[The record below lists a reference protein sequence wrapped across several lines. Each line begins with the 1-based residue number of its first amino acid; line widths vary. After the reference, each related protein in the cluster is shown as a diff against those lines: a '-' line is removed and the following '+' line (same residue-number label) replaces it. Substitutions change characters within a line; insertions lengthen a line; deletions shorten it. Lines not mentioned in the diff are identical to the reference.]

1 MSQDGWDSMTESVDG
16 ASDVAVQEDDVFAVF
31 KGRHFSRAISK
42 TPSKRLSPLANPRRT
57 RLDADGKPLG
67 V

>member
-1 MSQDGWDSMTESVDG
+1 MTESVDG
-16 ASDVAVQEDDVFAVF
+16 TSDVATQVDDVFAVF
-31 KGRHFSRAISK
+31 AGRHFSRGSAQASQSR
-42 TPSKRLSPLANPRRT
+42 PSKLANPRRT